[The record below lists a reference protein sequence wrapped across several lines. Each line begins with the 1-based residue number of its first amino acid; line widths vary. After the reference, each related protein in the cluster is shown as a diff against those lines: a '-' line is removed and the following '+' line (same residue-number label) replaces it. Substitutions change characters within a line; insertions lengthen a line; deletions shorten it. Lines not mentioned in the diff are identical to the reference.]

1 MKKRRIAIAA
11 FLLCACML
19 IGVGFAA
26 ISRELYV
33 VGTVNV
39 ANSTLDVFFIDK
51 NVPEL
56 PDSETNYCSEA
67 KLVDQTHVRMTT
79 EVMNEKGQKAVAVF
93 VIENQMPDK
102 AASIEHKNHTIAGGL
117 DSSYF
122 NITREFILFDDADA
136 SEVTFNGDNTAVTS
150 LPAGKKV
157 LLKITIELAQ
167 SITADISGASQL
179 ELTGEFLAT
188 SID

>member
-1 MKKRRIAIAA
+1 MKKRKIAIAA

-39 ANSTLDVFFIDK
+39 SNSSLDVFFVDADTDADTTD
-51 NVPEL
+51 NFC
-56 PDSETNYCSEA
+56 TEA

-79 EVMNEKGQKAVAVF
+79 DVMNTKGQKAVAVF

>member
-1 MKKRRIAIAA
+1 MKKRKIAIAA

-39 ANSTLDVFFIDK
+39 SNSSLDVFFVDADTDADTTD
-51 NVPEL
+51 NFC
-56 PDSETNYCSEA
+56 TEA

-79 EVMNEKGQKAVAVF
+79 DVMNTKGQKAVAVF

-102 AASIEHKNHTIAGGL
+102 AASIEHKAHTMAGGL
-117 DSSYF
+117 NSSYF
-122 NITREFILFDDADA
+122 RITREFIRVDEAHTDVIIDTEN
-136 SEVTFNGDNTAVTS
+136 SRVDT
-150 LPAGKKV
+150 LPAGRSV
-157 LLKITIELAQ
+157 ILKITIELDQ
-167 SITADISGASQL
+167 SITADLSGTSQL

-188 SID
+188 SIG

>member
-1 MKKRRIAIAA
+1 MKKRKIAIAA

-79 EVMNEKGQKAVAVF
+79 DVMNTKGQKAVAIF
-93 VIENQMPDK
+93 TIENQMPDK
-102 AASIEHKNHTIAGGL
+102 AVTIEHKAHTIAGGL
-117 DSSYF
+117 DSNYF
-122 NITREFILFDDADA
+122 NITREFIRVSDGDTDVTIAD
-136 SEVTFNGDNTAVTS
+136 GKVTS
-150 LPAGKKV
+150 LPAGKSV

-167 SITADISGASQL
+167 SITVNLSGTSQL

-188 SID
+188 SIG